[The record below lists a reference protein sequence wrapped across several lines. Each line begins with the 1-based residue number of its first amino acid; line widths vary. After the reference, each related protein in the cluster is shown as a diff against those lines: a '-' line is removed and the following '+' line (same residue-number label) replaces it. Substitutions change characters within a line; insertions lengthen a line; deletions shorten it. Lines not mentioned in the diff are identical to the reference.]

1 MGIKDCVVTPIAVD
15 ASRGQKAPSRQNR
28 FSLSRQLFFAVVL
41 LFGFAV
47 PRRAAL
53 GQEKPGDAAEETTI
67 VKQRAW
73 LEGNFVRLRL
83 LEDVSSASARV
94 GDPVR
99 FELVDGVNL
108 CGKPII
114 AGGHVT
120 EVQPKRRLG
129 RAGSLQITL
138 DYLEVSGRDKIPLR
152 GNTDVKGKN
161 QKKGMMVAIIL
172 APVPLVFPFPAPA
185 TVFARGEDAVLHA
198 GTEITVEVSGDVRV
212 ALESVTSDP

>member
-108 CGKPII
+108 SGNPII

-129 RAGSLQITL
+129 RARSLQITL
-138 DYLEVSGRDKIPLR
+138 DYLEVSGGDKIPLR

-161 QKKGMMVAIIL
+161 QRKESKERNDGRNHSCSCSSRI
-172 APVPLVFPFPAPA
+172 PVSGSGHGVRAWRRCGA
-185 TVFARGEDAVLHA
+185 TCRNGNHRRGKRRCARG
-198 GTEITVEVSGDVRV
+198 S
-212 ALESVTSDP
+212 